1 MHERKNNNNN
11 NIATK
16 IFKNAI
22 ILAKKNHAATAER
35 ITFIELVSIC
45 KIKPKFMPLICI
57 Y

>member
-1 MHERKNNNNN
+1 MKEGKKNNT
-11 NIATK
+11 ATK

-35 ITFIELVSIC
+35 ITFTELVSIC